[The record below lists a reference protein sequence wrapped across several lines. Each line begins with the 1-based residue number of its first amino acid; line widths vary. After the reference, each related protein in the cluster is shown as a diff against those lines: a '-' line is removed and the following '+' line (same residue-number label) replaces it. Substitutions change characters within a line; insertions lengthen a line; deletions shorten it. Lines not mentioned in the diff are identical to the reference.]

1 MEDQNLGLVQ
11 RLCDE
16 SPRYRRLYE
25 EHILLERELDMLDQ
39 QGVLS
44 PDEEFQRKKVQKLKL
59 AGKDEMAQILRC
71 WKR

>member
-1 MEDQNLGLVQ
+1 MEEQDLGLVR

-25 EHILLERELDMLDQ
+25 EHMFLERELSLLDQ
-39 QGVLS
+39 RGALS
-44 PDEEFQRKKVQKLKL
+44 PEEELQRKKVQKLKL
-59 AGKDEMAQILRC
+59 AGKDEMAQIMRC